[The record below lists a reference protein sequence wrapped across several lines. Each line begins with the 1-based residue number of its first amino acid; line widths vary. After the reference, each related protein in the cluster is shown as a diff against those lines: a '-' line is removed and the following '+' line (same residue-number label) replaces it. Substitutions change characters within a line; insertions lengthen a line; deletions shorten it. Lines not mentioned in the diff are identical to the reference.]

1 MNPNERVRLAQDLH
15 DGIAQDLV
23 GLGYR
28 LDALIAAV
36 GTPLEIRSE
45 LRTLRFAISDLVGKV
60 RNEIFE
66 LRTSSSILISATPFE
81 NATNFELERVFA
93 ELLKNVQVHSQAN
106 QLTFT
111 VYDNGVGGAVEKPGH
126 HGLTGISERVTNL
139 NGTLSIES
147 EADGTKV
154 SVSVPLVLR

>member
-1 MNPNERVRLAQDLH
+1 MDQNERVRLAQDLH

-28 LDALIAAV
+28 LDALIAAI

-45 LRTLRFAISDLVGKV
+45 LRTLRFAISDLVEKV

-66 LRTSSSILISATPFE
+66 LRTSSKTLISATPFE

-93 ELLKNVQVHSQAN
+93 ELLRNVQVHSKAN
-106 QLTFT
+106 KLTIT
-111 VYDNGVGGAVEKPGH
+111 VHDNGVGGAISKPGH

-147 EADGTKV
+147 ESDGTKV
-154 SVSVPLVLR
+154 CVSVPLVLR

>member
-28 LDALIAAV
+28 IDALIAAI

-66 LRTSSSILISATPFE
+66 LRTSSADLISSSPFE
-81 NATNFELERVFA
+81 NSTNFELQRVFA

-106 QLTFT
+106 QLTIT
-111 VYDNGVGGAVEKPGH
+111 VHDNGVGGAVEKQGH
-126 HGLTGISERVTNL
+126 HGLTGIRERVQNL
-139 NGTLSIES
+139 NGAISIES
-147 EADGTKV
+147 ATQGTTV
-154 SVSVPLVLR
+154 SIRVPLAQR

>member
-1 MNPNERVRLAQDLH
+1 MDQNERVRLAQDLH

-28 LDALIAAV
+28 IDALVAAI

-60 RNEIFE
+60 RNEIFD
-66 LRTSSSILISATPFE
+66 LRTSSATLISSTPFE

-93 ELLKNVQVHSQAN
+93 ELLRNVQVHSKAN
-106 QLTFT
+106 QLTIT
-111 VYDNGVGGAVEKPGH
+111 VHDNGVGGAIKKPGH
-126 HGLTGISERVTNL
+126 HGLTGISERVANL

-147 EADGTKV
+147 ESDGTKV
-154 SVSVPLVLR
+154 CVSVPLALG

>member
-1 MNPNERVRLAQDLH
+1 MDQNERVRLAQDLH

-28 LDALIAAV
+28 LDALIAAI

-45 LRTLRFAISDLVGKV
+45 LRTLRFAISDLVEKV

-66 LRTSSSILISATPFE
+66 LRASSKTLISAAPFE
-81 NATNFELERVFA
+81 YTTNFELERVFA
-93 ELLKNVQVHSQAN
+93 ELLRNVQVHSKAN
-106 QLTFT
+106 KLTIT
-111 VYDNGVGGAVEKPGH
+111 VHDNGVGGAIIKPGH

-147 EADGTKV
+147 ESDGTKV
-154 SVSVPLVLR
+154 CVSVPLVLR

>member
-1 MNPNERVRLAQDLH
+1 VDQNERVRLAQDLH

-28 LDALIAAV
+28 LDALIAAI
-36 GTPLEIRSE
+36 GTPPEIRSE
-45 LRTLRFAISDLVGKV
+45 LRTLRFSIGYLVEKV

-66 LRTSSSILISATPFE
+66 LRTSSATLVSAAPFE

-93 ELLKNVQVHSQAN
+93 ELLRNVQVHSKAN
-106 QLTFT
+106 QLTIT
-111 VYDNGVGGAVEKPGH
+111 VHDNGVGGAKRKPGH

-139 NGTLSIES
+139 KGTLSIES
-147 EADGTKV
+147 ESDGTKV
-154 SVSVPLVLR
+154 CVSVPLALR